1 MGGIGNYSVAS
12 DPSLA
17 AWRSPPRPNAA
28 LASNAACASCHN
40 HTIAC
45 VRLLP
50 CTPRAIDDVRV
61 AALCSGPGGGS
72 GDLGVC

>member
-45 VRLLP
+45 VRAASSLHA
-50 CTPRAIDDVRV
+50 AIDDVRV
-61 AALCSGPGGGS
+61 AALCSGPAGGKQI
-72 GDLGVC
+72 L